1 MLLARHT
8 SLTGN
13 CRLNDLIGIL
23 IFSSISAPL
32 LTVLPEFYKKPF
44 MVGSILMTIAT
55 LSIFIWALAKE
66 GGGGPLLRHPNM
78 FIGAAPLS
86 GSQLGWAM
94 VYGVSSTIGSI
105 SASILNQSDYTRFA
119 THPRAQIVSQ
129 LVVVPASTVIVSFFG
144 LIVTSCAAGFYP
156 DDGLLWAPYDLFQVV
171 QARGGP
177 GARAASFFVGCAFV
191 VSQWGINI
199 PGNAIS
205 GGIDLSGLLPK
216 YINIKRYL

>member
-32 LTVLPEFYKKPF
+32 LTVPPEFYKKPF

-55 LSIFIWALAKE
+55 FSIFIWALAKE

-78 FIGAAPLS
+78 FSGAAPLS

-105 SASILNQSDYTRFA
+105 SAGILNQSDYTRFA
-119 THPRAQIVSQ
+119 THPRAQIVTRRRPRQ
-129 LVVVPASTVIVSFFG
+129 HRDRLV
-144 LIVTSCAAGFYP
+144 
-156 DDGLLWAPYDLFQVV
+156 LWSHRDKL
-171 QARGGP
+171 RG
-177 GARAASFFVGCAFV
+177 RF
-191 VSQWGINI
+191 
-199 PGNAIS
+199 
-205 GGIDLSGLLPK
+205 LS
-216 YINIKRYL
+216 